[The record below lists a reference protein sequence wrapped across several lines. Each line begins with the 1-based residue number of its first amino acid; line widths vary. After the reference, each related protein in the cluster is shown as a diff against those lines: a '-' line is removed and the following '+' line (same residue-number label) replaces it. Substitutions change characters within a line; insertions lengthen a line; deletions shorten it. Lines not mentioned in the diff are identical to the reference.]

1 MVLKKPHGES
11 TDHEVQRWRYIKRP
25 GDSETQA
32 GGRKPETEAETR
44 DRSTGSVIMVLLTQW
59 YTYRSAEETHVSFVR
74 GFAA

>member
-1 MVLKKPHGES
+1 MANQLIM
-11 TDHEVQRWRYIKRP
+11 RYNV
-25 GDSETQA
+25 GDILRGRAIVRHRA